1 MQKISLRVAASP
13 WGSTSKGGACAFG
26 GFKAEKYIRNPDDDS
41 LIVGVLEA
49 EFMADERVEIE
60 KVSFSED
67 TPILRPGYPKTPG
80 YAEMGYGY
88 GYGEEDNRT
97 HLRDLWR
104 TIHKHKW
111 LIVTIAVIVTSIVT
125 IEAYRSKP
133 VYSATS
139 VIELGKDNTTMVKST
154 TGDLVIQT
162 DDTDLYYPELSIKT
176 KMLKLTSEPLL
187 EDVVVSFNLDKNPKF
202 FDVARKTSYAEALQ
216 TLGSRLSGQ
225 KQDEP
230 ARTVI
235 QSSPTESSPDTP
247 RTAEESERLA
257 PYVGIIAGGLEVE
270 QIKDTRALRVSYT
283 HTDPDI
289 SAAVANGVAQIFID
303 SSFRS
308 RTEKFTNA
316 SDWLD
321 RTTRELKSK
330 VQQAEQELA
339 DYTRAHNIFST
350 EGKETLTTDKLSRLH
365 EQATRAET
373 ERILKQS
380 VYEEVKSGRVAQLP
394 AAFQDQKIV
403 GLQVKLDELQAQSD
417 RLGTKYGPDNPMV
430 IDIKQQV
437 MTAKTQIEESRKAL
451 EDKLKS
457 EYELATRDET
467 SLKNALDL
475 AKGEAVQQNQDA
487 IQYNIL
493 RQEVETNKQMYQ
505 DFLQKTNQA
514 KVEVAQQHNN
524 LRMIQPARVP
534 RAPVG
539 PGRFRTILVGLLLS
553 CAGGIGLAF
562 FLEYLDNSIRTV
574 EDVGRYVRLPAL
586 GVIPAISAGAARKLG
601 KKEAKGI
608 MPGTGANGLAQEHQ
622 AALMTLDNR
631 SSAAEA
637 YRVLRTSMLLSAAD
651 HPPKTVLI
659 TSGQAGEGKT
669 TTAVNTA
676 ISLSQLG
683 ASVLIIDCDLRKPAT
698 HKLLNIEH
706 QNGLSTYLS
715 RETEIGELIHKLP
728 IGNLSLLPCGPIP
741 PNPAEL
747 LSSNKMKAMLA
758 KLSERYD
765 HIIIDSPPLL
775 SVADSVILS
784 TMVDGVIL
792 VVHGG
797 KSTRIAARRARQE
810 LTSVGAKI
818 FGVVLNNLDVKHSE
832 YSYYYS
838 RYEYG
843 HKPTEGG
850 ALSS

>member
-1 MQKISLRVAASP
+1 
-13 WGSTSKGGACAFG
+13 
-26 GFKAEKYIRNPDDDS
+26 
-41 LIVGVLEA
+41 
-49 EFMADERVEIE
+49 MADERVELE
-60 KVSFSED
+60 KIFPSED
-67 TPILRPGYPKTPG
+67 VPLVRPGYPRMPG
-80 YAEMGYGY
+80 YAEAGYGYGY
-88 GYGEEDNRT
+88 GYGEEDDRA
-97 HLRDLWR
+97 HLRELWR
-104 TIHKHKW
+104 TIRKHKW
-111 LIVTIAVIVTSIVT
+111 LIITIAVVVTSIVT
-125 IEAYRSKP
+125 IEAYRAKP

-139 VIELGKDNTTMVKST
+139 VVELGKENTTMVKST
-154 TGDLVIQT
+154 TGDVVIQT
-162 DDTDLYYPELSIKT
+162 DDTDLYYPEMSIKT

-187 EDVVVSFNLDKNPKF
+187 EEVVVSLGLDKNPKF
-202 FDVARKTSYAEALQ
+202 SDVGRKTSYWEALQ
-216 TLGSRLSGQ
+216 TLGDRLSGQ

-235 QSSPTESSPDTP
+235 QSSPVESSSDIARTP
-247 RTAEESERLA
+247 EESERLA

-270 QIKDTRALRVSYT
+270 QIKDTRALKVTYT

-289 SAAVANGVAQIFID
+289 SAAIANGVAQTFID

-321 RTTRELKSK
+321 RTTRELKAK

-339 DYTRAHNIFST
+339 DYTRTHNIFST
-350 EGKETLTTDKLSRLH
+350 EGKETLTTDKLARLH

-380 VYEEVKSGRVAQLP
+380 VYDEVKAGRAAQLP
-394 AAFQDQKIV
+394 AAFQDQKIM
-403 GLQVKLDELQAQSD
+403 GLRVKLDELQAQSE

-437 MTAKTQIEESRKAL
+437 LTTQSQIEESRKAL

-457 EYELATRDET
+457 EYELAVRDET
-467 SLKNALDL
+467 SLKNALSL

-493 RQEVETNKQMYQ
+493 KQEVETNKQMYQ

-524 LRMIQPARVP
+524 LRLIQPARVP

-539 PGRFRTILVGLLLS
+539 PGRFRTILFGLLLS

-562 FLEYLDNSIRTV
+562 FLEYLDNSIKTV

-586 GVIPAISAGAARKLG
+586 GVIPAISVSTARRIG
-601 KKEAKGI
+601 KQEAKGV
-608 MPGTGANGLAQEHQ
+608 MPGTETSGAAQEQSNGL
-622 AALMTLDNR
+622 MILDSR

-651 HPPKTVLI
+651 RPPKTVLV
-659 TSGQAGEGKT
+659 TSGQASEGKT
-669 TTAVNTA
+669 TTVVNMA

-683 ASVLIIDCDLRKPAT
+683 ASVLIIDCDLRRPAT
-698 HKLLNIEH
+698 HKLLNVEH

-715 RETEIGELIHKLP
+715 RETEINGLIRKLP

-747 LSSNKMKAMLA
+747 LSSNKMKSMLAML
-758 KLSERYD
+758 SEHYD
-765 HIIIDSPPLL
+765 HILIDSPPLL

-810 LTSVGAKI
+810 LTAVGAKI
-818 FGVVLNNLDVKHSE
+818 FGVVLNNLNVRNNE

-843 HKPTEGG
+843 SKQKNGG
-850 ALSS
+850 TPSD

>member
-1 MQKISLRVAASP
+1 
-13 WGSTSKGGACAFG
+13 
-26 GFKAEKYIRNPDDDS
+26 
-41 LIVGVLEA
+41 
-49 EFMADERVEIE
+49 MADERVELE
-60 KVSFSED
+60 KVPLSED
-67 TPILRPGYPKTPG
+67 APLVRPGYPRMPG
-80 YAEMGYGY
+80 YAEAGYGYGY
-88 GYGEEDNRT
+88 GYGEEDDRA
-97 HLRDLWR
+97 HLRELWR
-104 TIHKHKW
+104 TIRKHKW
-111 LIVTIAVIVTSIVT
+111 LIITIAVVVTSIVT
-125 IEAYRSKP
+125 IEAYRTKP

-139 VIELGKDNTTMVKST
+139 IVELGKENTTMVKST
-154 TGDLVIQT
+154 TGDVVIQT
-162 DDTDLYYPELSIKT
+162 DDTDLYYPEMSIKT

-187 EDVVVSFNLDKNPKF
+187 EDVVVSLNLDKNPRF
-202 FDVARKTSYAEALQ
+202 SDVARKTSYWEALQ
-216 TLGSRLSGQ
+216 ALGGRLGVQ
-225 KQDEP
+225 RQDEP
-230 ARTVI
+230 VARTVV
-235 QSSPTESSPDTP
+235 QSSPLEAGPDIARTP
-247 RTAEESERLA
+247 EESERLA

-270 QIKDTRALRVSYT
+270 QIKETRALRVTYT

-289 SAAVANGVAQIFID
+289 SAAIANGVAQTFID

-321 RTTRELKSK
+321 RTTRELKAK

-339 DYTRAHNIFST
+339 DYTRTHNIFST

-380 VYEEVKSGRVAQLP
+380 VYEEVKAGRAAQLP
-394 AAFQDQKIV
+394 AAFQDQKIL
-403 GLQVKLDELQAQSD
+403 GLRVKLDELEAQSD
-417 RLGTKYGPDNPMV
+417 RLGTKYGPDNPIV

-437 MTAKTQIEESRKAL
+437 LTTKSQIEESRKAL

-457 EYELATRDET
+457 EYELALRDET
-467 SLKNALDL
+467 SLKNALNL

-493 RQEVETNKQMYQ
+493 KQEVETNKQMYQ

-524 LRMIQPARVP
+524 LRLIQPARVP

-539 PGRFRTILVGLLLS
+539 PGRFRTILFGLLLS

-562 FLEYLDNSIRTV
+562 FLEYLDNSIKTV
-574 EDVGRYVRLPAL
+574 EDIGRYVRLPAL
-586 GVIPAISAGAARKLG
+586 GVIPAISASTSRRLG
-601 KKEAKGI
+601 RQEAKGVTA
-608 MPGTGANGLAQEHQ
+608 GTAASGASQEQPTGL
-622 AALMTLDNR
+622 MVLDNR

-651 HPPKTVLI
+651 HPPKTVLV
-659 TSGQAGEGKT
+659 TSGQASEGKT
-669 TTAVNTA
+669 TTVVNMA

-698 HKLLNIEH
+698 HKLLNVEH

-715 RETEIGELIHKLP
+715 RETEIGGLIRKLP
-728 IGNLSLLPCGPIP
+728 LGNLSLLPCGPIP

-758 KLSERYD
+758 ILSERYD
-765 HIIIDSPPLL
+765 HILIDSPPLL

-797 KSTRIAARRARQE
+797 KSTRIAVRRARQE
-810 LTSVGAKI
+810 LTAVGAKI
-818 FGVVLNNLDVKHSE
+818 FGVVLNNLDVRHNE
-832 YSYYYS
+832 YSYCS

-843 HKPTEGG
+843 HKQKNGG
-850 ALSS
+850 TPGE

>member
-1 MQKISLRVAASP
+1 MIFITV
-13 WGSTSKGGACAFG
+13 
-26 GFKAEKYIRNPDDDS
+26 E
-41 LIVGVLEA
+41 VLEA
-49 EFMADERVEIE
+49 ELMADERVEIE
-60 KVSFSED
+60 KVSLSED
-67 TPILRPGYPKTPG
+67 ASLLRPGYPKTPG
-80 YAEMGYGY
+80 YAETGYGY
-88 GYGEEDNRT
+88 GYGEEDDRT

-104 TIHKHKW
+104 TIGKHKW
-111 LIVTIAVIVTSIVT
+111 LIATIAVIVTSIVT
-125 IEAYRSKP
+125 IEAYRAKP
-133 VYSATS
+133 VYSSTS

-154 TGDLVIQT
+154 TGDVVIQT
-162 DDTDLYYPELSIKT
+162 DDTDLYYPEMSIKT

-187 EDVVVSFNLDKNPKF
+187 EDVVVGLNLDKNPKF
-202 FDVARKTSYAEALQ
+202 SDVTRKTSYAEALQ
-216 TLGSRLSGQ
+216 ALGSRLSGQ
-225 KQDEP
+225 KQEEP
-230 ARTVI
+230 ARTVV
-235 QSSPTESSPDTP
+235 QSSPPDSSPDTP
-247 RTAEESERLA
+247 RTPEESERLA

-339 DYTRAHNIFST
+339 DYTRTHNIFST

-365 EQATRAET
+365 EQTTRAET

-380 VYEEVKSGRVAQLP
+380 VYEEVKAGRVAQLP

-417 RLGTKYGPDNPMV
+417 RLSTKYGPDNPMV

-437 MTAKTQIEESRKAL
+437 MTAKSQIEESRRAL

-457 EYELATRDET
+457 EYELATRDEA
-467 SLKNALDL
+467 SLKNALNL

-539 PGRFRTILVGLLLS
+539 PGRLRTILFGLLLS

-601 KKEAKGI
+601 KKEPKKM
-608 MPGTGANGLAQEHQ
+608 MPGIGANGIVQEHH
-622 AALMTLDNR
+622 AALMVLDTR

-651 HPPKTVLI
+651 HAPKIVLI

-683 ASVLIIDCDLRKPAT
+683 ASVLIIDCDLRKPTT
-698 HKLLNIEH
+698 HKLLNVEH
-706 QNGLSTYLS
+706 LNGLSTYLS
-715 RETEIGELIHKLP
+715 RETDISGLIHRLP

-843 HKPTEGG
+843 HKSTEGG